1 MKKRG
6 LAMLL
11 IALMSIPLVAL
22 AELVTASSDPF
33 TFPAIDNI
41 KQRAYSASA
50 PVFSFRG
57 LSTTSNAISL
67 CWSIPATVEALKG
80 RITLYSL
87 QGKAIMTFDLK
98 TRSGSTT
105 WKIPR
110 GQAKSGV
117 LVARLSCGSHVSTL
131 KLVLCR

>member
-1 MKKRG
+1 
-6 LAMLL
+6 MLL

-50 PVFSFRG
+50 PV
-57 LSTTSNAISL
+57 STTSNAISL

-105 WKIPR
+105 WKIPH